1 MPLLGLDEAQ
11 AVESNDESIDREEGK
26 PWGLEVFE
34 TIFDHH
40 PDLDRSLLY
49 VFFKTVNAVINI

>member
-34 TIFDHH
+34 APGDVVGGADGGRGTNVV
-40 PDLDRSLLY
+40 PR
-49 VFFKTVNAVINI
+49 